1 MSHHADRITSLLSPV
16 IFLVSR
22 NAAAAAG
29 TLHPRRNASGKAARV
44 LLISL
49 KLKVETF

>member
-1 MSHHADRITSLLSPV
+1 LWGA
-16 IFLVSR
+16 R

-49 KLKVETF
+49 KLKVETMSKPSDFCYI